1 MADGAHRVRS
11 SGIEKSG
18 VAAVH
23 YDAGCPGG
31 QSRKN
36 VLAHGGVCV
45 LIHCNEIQTNNHT
58 MNAITLHLGLD
69 VHKDSITI
77 AIAEPG
83 PKGEIRLFGSITND
97 VDRLEK
103 ALRRILKAHPDAHLE
118 VAYEAGPCG
127 FVVAR
132 RLKQLD
138 IPCLVAAP
146 SLIPKQPGSPFK
158 TDKRDARA
166 IARLLRAGELTAVY
180 VPEATDEAIRD
191 LCRARTDAVDD
202 QRRCRHRLKAF
213 LLRHGYRYQGK
224 ANWSQPHMRYLRELV
239 LPHPAMKAILEEYL
253 QGIDAAHNR
262 VERIEA
268 SMLALLETWRLKP
281 AVQALMAFRGFQLV
295 AAMIT
300 VSELGDIHRFQH
312 PRQLMTYLGL
322 VPTEYSSGQRQRLG
336 AISRC
341 GNSHQRWL
349 LTECA
354 EHYALPPKVS
364 KELSRRQEGQS
375 ESVRALSWKAQS
387 RLHLRFI
394 KLLGRRLQR
403 NKAKVAIARE
413 LCGFIWALLRT
424 LDCYKQA
431 QSVPPSSTS

>member
-1 MADGAHRVRS
+1 MS
-11 SGIEKSG
+11 S
-18 VAAVH
+18 
-23 YDAGCPGG
+23 
-31 QSRKN
+31 
-36 VLAHGGVCV
+36 
-45 LIHCNEIQTNNHT
+45 T
-58 MNAITLHLGLD
+58 TLYLGLD

-83 PKGEIRLFGSITND
+83 SKGEIRLFGTITND
-97 VDRLEK
+97 IDRLEK
-103 ALRRILKAHPDAHLE
+103 ALRRILKAHPDAQLE

-127 FVVAR
+127 FVIAR
-132 RLKQLD
+132 RLKQLNV
-138 IPCLVAAP
+138 PCLVAAP

-253 QGIDAAHNR
+253 QGIDAAHHR
-262 VERIEA
+262 VERIEN
-268 SMLALLETWRLKP
+268 SMLSLLDTWRLKP

-300 VSELGDIHRFQH
+300 VSELGDIHRFAH

-322 VPTEYSSGQRQRLG
+322 VPTESSSGPRQRLG

-354 EHYALPPKVS
+354 EHYAIPPKIS

-375 ESVRALSWKAQS
+375 EAVRALSWKAQN
-387 RLHLRFI
+387 RLHLRFM
-394 KLLGRRLQR
+394 KLLSRRLQR

-424 LDCYKQA
+424 QTCYTHPTA
-431 QSVPPSSTS
+431 AVPS

>member
-1 MADGAHRVRS
+1 MS
-11 SGIEKSG
+11 S
-18 VAAVH
+18 
-23 YDAGCPGG
+23 
-31 QSRKN
+31 
-36 VLAHGGVCV
+36 
-45 LIHCNEIQTNNHT
+45 
-58 MNAITLHLGLD
+58 ITLYLGLD

-83 PKGEIRLFGSITND
+83 PKGEIRTFGTISND
-97 VDRLEK
+97 MGRLEH
-103 ALRRILKAHPDAHLE
+103 ALGRIRKAHPQALLE

-127 FVVAR
+127 FVIAR
-132 RLKQLD
+132 RLKQLEV
-138 IPCLVAAP
+138 PCLVAAP
-146 SLIPKQPGSPFK
+146 SLIPKQPGAPFK
-158 TDKRDARA
+158 TDKRDACA

-202 QRRCRHRLKAF
+202 QRRCRYRLKAF

-262 VERIEA
+262 VRRIEL
-268 SMLALLETWRLKP
+268 SMLALLESWRLKP

-300 VSELGDIHRFQH
+300 VSELGDIHRFEH

-322 VPTEYSSGQRQRLG
+322 VPTEYSSGPRQRLG
-336 AISRC
+336 GISRC
-341 GNSHQRWL
+341 GNGHQRWL
-349 LTECA
+349 LAECA
-354 EHYALPPKVS
+354 EHYLLPPKIS
-364 KELSRRQEGQS
+364 KELSKRQQGQP
-375 ESVRALSWKAQS
+375 EAVRQLSWKAQT

-394 KLLGRRLQR
+394 KLLSRRLQR

-424 LDCYKQA
+424 LDCYKQTPIS
-431 QSVPPSSTS
+431 QPPAAN